1 MDRDMQR
8 GSDLNRCILYFF
20 IYCPLGSLCPLIGQY
35 LSSIGFSGTQVGI
48 ITSLGTG
55 AAILA
60 GLLWGKI
67 YANIDKK
74 RWLII
79 SMCMAAAGLGLLSS
93 TTAVFAAFALIYS
106 MMYAFQGPVYGLTDS
121 FVISK
126 SNNFPVIRATGAAG
140 YAVAAFAVGKL
151 AGSSGLVNIFYIY
164 AAAFMITAILMIRES
179 DPPVYREKTKK
190 IKMGH
195 LMRDKKFVKLL
206 ICAFLLT
213 GTSVA
218 NNTYFSYLFIEGGG
232 TIAGVGTAFL
242 LMTGS
247 EAPMMALAPWLSR
260 KIGIERLILICGVI
274 MVGRFALYASGP
286 GYGILLGT
294 FFLQGTSQGV
304 ILVEIVRYFNKIV
317 PPEMSGMAISVY
329 YALGNNLSVI
339 VCSFM
344 GGIALDLTGARGV
357 YVFFALINA
366 GGVILYWL
374 MGMYRDE
381 GRAEA

>member
-1 MDRDMQR
+1 MNKDVQC

-48 ITSLGTG
+48 TTSLGTG

-74 RWLII
+74 RMLII
-79 SMCMAAAGLGLLSS
+79 FMCLSAAALGALSS
-93 TTAVFAAFALIYS
+93 ATAVFGVFALLYS

-140 YAVAAFAVGKL
+140 YAVAAFAVGKF
-151 AGSSGLVNIFYIY
+151 ADAYGLVNIFYIY
-164 AAAFMITAILMIRES
+164 AIAFAITAVLMTRES
-179 DPPVYREKTKK
+179 DPPVYREKTRK
-190 IKMGH
+190 IKMSM
-195 LMRDKKFVKLL
+195 LMKDKRFVKLL

-247 EAPMMALAPWLSR
+247 EAPMMAIAPWLSR
-260 KIGIERLILICGVI
+260 KIGIEKLILICGVL
-274 MVGRFALYASGP
+274 MVGRFAMYATGP

-294 FFLQGTSQGV
+294 FFLQGISQGV

-344 GGIALDLTGARGV
+344 GGVALDLVGARGV

-366 GGVILYWL
+366 AGVLLYWL
-374 MGMYRDE
+374 MGMYKDQ
-381 GRAEA
+381 GKDA